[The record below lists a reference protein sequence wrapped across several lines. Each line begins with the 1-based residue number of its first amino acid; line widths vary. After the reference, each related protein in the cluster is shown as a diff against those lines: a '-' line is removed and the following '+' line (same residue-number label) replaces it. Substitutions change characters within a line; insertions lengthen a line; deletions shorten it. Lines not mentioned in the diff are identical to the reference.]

1 MIEKVSDLNIYQKL
15 LEVRKE
21 VIVPK
26 TQKNNFGNYNYRSA
40 EQILAVANDAAAKYG
55 CLILLTDDIVLIG
68 TRYYNYSKAIFIDT
82 ADGQKIE
89 TTAPARESE
98 TKTGMDLS
106 QITGS
111 TMSYSRKYAL
121 GGLLGID
128 DGKDADSMDNREEG
142 KEKPKAKAKPKAAPK
157 AEPEDEEFTT
167 PVENAI
173 AELNLCLEK
182 SEVRKVWDKYPQLQK
197 NETFKESCRQRVKK
211 LDEANAA

>member
-142 KEKPKAKAKPKAAPK
+142 KEKPKPKAKPKAEAKPQPV
-157 AEPEDEEFTT
+157 EEEFTT
-167 PVENAI
+167 PVDNAI
-173 AELNLCLEK
+173 AELKLCQNEA
-182 SEVRKVWDKYPQLQK
+182 EVRKVYAKYPHLQK
-197 NETFKESCRQRVKK
+197 NATFLSACQTAVNKFR
-211 LDEANAA
+211 AA

>member
-1 MIEKVSDLNIYQKL
+1 MIQKVEEMNIYQKL

-142 KEKPKAKAKPKAAPK
+142 KAKPKPKAKAKPEAE
-157 AEPEDEEFTT
+157 EPEEEFTT
-167 PVENAI
+167 PVENAV

-182 SEVRKVWDKYPQLQK
+182 SEVRKVWDKYPQLHK
-197 NETFKESCRQRVKK
+197 NETFKESCKQRVKK
-211 LDEANAA
+211 LNEANAA